1 METVIFSLSRRAEQ
15 TFTRIRLLDQLPG
28 VDLLPRSSLPC
39 KTSDLHAPN
48 LMGRFSIPR
57 SYSGMTLTCVIS
69 LSLVRHGLSLT
80 FTVPR

>member
-39 KTSDLHAPN
+39 KTSDLHVPN
-48 LMGRFSIPR
+48 LMGLFSIPH
-57 SYSGMTLTCVIS
+57 SYPGMTLTCVI
-69 LSLVRHGLSLT
+69 T
-80 FTVPR
+80 AFCET

>member
-28 VDLLPRSSLPC
+28 VDLLPHSSLPC

-57 SYSGMTLTCVIS
+57 SYSGIDMCDI
-69 LSLVRHGLSLT
+69 
-80 FTVPR
+80 TVSCETWIIFNIHSPQVG